1 MTVKAHTRTIAKT
14 NSTARTAMDADWVPV
29 YPERESV
36 GTEPPVEE
44 PEVGPEKGPEV
55 GPEKGPEVGPAVGSE
70 VGPEKGPEVG
80 PAVGSEVGP
89 EVGPAV
95 GSEVGP
101 PQTTVVEAVSTASTP
116 PTHPSPAI
124 LR

>member
-44 PEVGPEKGPEV
+44 PEVGPEEGP
-55 GPEKGPEVGPAVGSE
+55 
-70 VGPEKGPEVG
+70 
-80 PAVGSEVGP
+80 EVGP